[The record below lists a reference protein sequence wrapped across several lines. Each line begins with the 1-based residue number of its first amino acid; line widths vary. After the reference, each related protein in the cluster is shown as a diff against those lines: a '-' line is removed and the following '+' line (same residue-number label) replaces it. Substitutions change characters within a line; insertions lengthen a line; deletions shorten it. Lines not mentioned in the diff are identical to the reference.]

1 MEKDNYIADDNE
13 FIRALVEEA
22 LADNMEHDS
31 VRFTHTFVDVPLIN
45 VLGAIRAENQLEQTI
60 DTRIFGAEPSVN
72 NCRVYLTSILG
83 GTILWM
89 PQKLIYLASSISRE
103 LKTVA
108 HWISVYENFTCFA
121 YVRFDCG
128 KCTEEVLDPVSY
140 WTENILHG
148 EDLIGKGKHLFNN
161 YEKFKGFIKN
171 LYKPRDE
178 QLDFERID
186 DSLHGNN
193 NSIIENIKNLICS
206 VSQNG
211 ELYVKHFGNWSENE

>member
-1 MEKDNYIADDNE
+1 M
-13 FIRALVEEA
+13 F
-22 LADNMEHDS
+22 
-31 VRFTHTFVDVPLIN
+31 
-45 VLGAIRAENQLEQTI
+45 
-60 DTRIFGAEPSVN
+60 
-72 NCRVYLTSILG
+72 
-83 GTILWM
+83 
-89 PQKLIYLASSISRE
+89 
-103 LKTVA
+103 
-108 HWISVYENFTCFA
+108 
-121 YVRFDCG
+121 
-128 KCTEEVLDPVSY
+128 VSY

-193 NSIIENIKNLICS
+193 NSIIENIKNLIQLDI
-206 VSQNG
+206 QNG